1 MFLSK
6 HTGMQTEMGAHK
18 DQTKKVE
25 RSSEHKDDVRDRV
38 VTMCHNG
45 PGLGSRLGT
54 EVLRKNETLNDK
66 TLKKAG
72 LLVNLAASTF
82 QNCQK

>member
-1 MFLSK
+1 
-6 HTGMQTEMGAHK
+6 MQTEMGAHK

-38 VTMCHNG
+38 VTMCHNE
-45 PGLGSRLGT
+45 PGLGSRWQLGT
-54 EVLRKNETLNDK
+54 EVLRKIQIVHDK

-72 LLVNLAASTF
+72 LLDSLASCTQLF
-82 QNCQK
+82 TNCQK